1 MTFRGYGRRDRP
13 AAEEGLG
20 GPSSSSLF
28 PGVSYL
34 IPNLRPGVRDYSFS
48 LSFHFINFEYS
59 LVEPAL
65 FVNLNL

>member
-28 PGVSYL
+28 LGLSLDFKPQARCKGCFIFKFIKLY
-34 IPNLRPGVRDYSFS
+34 NL
-48 LSFHFINFEYS
+48 EYS

-65 FVNLNL
+65 FVNFTSC